1 MREFYSSK
9 ISHLL
14 YHTVIGFD
22 HNCSVL
28 IENGKIHGKIRE
40 IIQYLHMPILLGA
53 LLVALLRDSLE
64 LKLHQACNLAQIPE

>member
-1 MREFYSSK
+1 MLDQS
-9 ISHLL
+9 
-14 YHTVIGFD
+14 VVGFD

-28 IENGKIHGKIRE
+28 IENGKIHGKIRK
-40 IIQYLHMPILLGA
+40 IIQYLHTTVLLGA